1 MARTVLDGGRPLVTA
16 LHEIPLSVLWNR
28 WLEPAMPQLAHS
40 SDGLV
45 RCTAT
50 ARGDCNGSCGVLSRS
65 RQVCPASMESN
76 AAPPRAALS
85 AAMRWAGLVAL
96 VARPTM
102 LLAARELAVA
112 AWYICVQCT

>member
-1 MARTVLDGGRPLVTA
+1 MARVVLDGGRPSVAA
-16 LHEIPLSVLWNR
+16 LQELPPSGLWNR
-28 WLEPAMPQLAHS
+28 WLELAMPQLAHS

-45 RCTAT
+45 GCTAT

-65 RQVCPASMESN
+65 RQVCPASLESN

-96 VARPTM
+96 IARPTM
-102 LLAARELAVA
+102 LLAALEPAV
-112 AWYICVQCT
+112 